1 MFSPSCLCHITIYIY
16 TCVCVFS
23 SSRGL
28 NPKIITIKDW
38 GTWNFK
44 FLKPWKTMKFHGK
57 KLGFGGSSRYVL
69 PHLPP
74 IPATNPP
81 LPCHRLR
88 SARLPAA
95 QCSGRGR
102 RPAWR
107 IQNHLYYVM
116 IYIHIYIQKS
126 MYLSTDVSGWYEK
139 CFLILY
145 LYKWDRISYVRVC
158 VCLLNTCMNSL
169 HRCCV
174 ERL

>member
-1 MFSPSCLCHITIYIY
+1 MFSPSCLCHVTIYI
-16 TCVCVFS
+16 CVFS
-23 SSRGL
+23 PNRGL

-116 IYIHIYIQKS
+116 ICIYIYIYRNLCTYLL
-126 MYLSTDVSGWYEK
+126 MYLDDMKNVFWYYIYINEIVYHM
-139 CFLILY
+139 F
-145 LYKWDRISYVRVC
+145 VC

>member
-1 MFSPSCLCHITIYIY
+1 MSCRSCGFYHSIFLSWQMFSPSCLCHVTIYI
-16 TCVCVFS
+16 CVFS
-23 SSRGL
+23 PNRGL

-116 IYIHIYIQKS
+116 ICIYIYIHTEIY
-126 MYLSTDVSGWYEK
+126 V
-139 CFLILY
+139 LIY
-145 LYKWDRISYVRVC
+145 WCIWMIWKMFFDIISI
-158 VCLLNTCMNSL
+158 
-169 HRCCV
+169 
-174 ERL
+174 